1 MTYYEPQ
8 DLMAGSGDDNDL
20 LVDRV
25 GMVMWRKAGNL
36 VQMAEPVSRIGMNR
50 SDHPRSWSVH

>member
-8 DLMAGSGDDNDL
+8 DFMAGSGGDDDL
-20 LVDRV
+20 LVDSV
-25 GMVMWRKAGNL
+25 GMAMWRMAGHL

-50 SDHPRSWSVH
+50 SDQPRSWSVH